1 MNSDGSSYISLTV
14 GGVSQQLRGLGGG
27 GGGVYFNVSF
37 LNGRN
42 GGSGGGCTENNPGFG
57 LNIPGSATQGNTY
70 WNGSAYVIGGKAGR
84 QNTTTAQDYGAGGG
98 GGLGDISSDY
108 RNGNAGIAINI
119 TGISKFYAAGGGAGQ
134 YIGSSTIAGLGG
146 SSIGGNGRIWT
157 GSAYAAAPRNVATS
171 GTNGTG
177 SGGGGS
183 AYSQVP
189 VSIAGSGGTGIVIIR
204 YRNSNSKISY
214 NIGNYNGDF
223 KIISSVSSTVLPSQ
237 SLINTEYMRITRD
250 GSSIY
255 NPTGSPQWSTVSDKR
270 IKENIE
276 KASYDKCYESI
287 NKLELYRFNYIKE
300 LNNINK
306 DIKQLGYI
314 AQEVQDIFP
323 KAVSSQE
330 FHNDNLSIPDMLSI
344 DITQI
349 NYSLYGAVKKL
360 IEMYNYK
367 KERLNKLKFLLNIDS
382 ASSNIAIDSA
392 SSNIK

>member
-1 MNSDGSSYISLTV
+1 MIFTDGTSTFTV
-14 GGVSQQLRGLGGG
+14 PSGGIKCDILIVGGG
-27 GGGVYFNVSF
+27 G
-37 LNGRN
+37 
-42 GGSGGGCTENNPGFG
+42 
-57 LNIPGSATQGNTY
+57 
-70 WNGSAYVIGGKAGR
+70 
-84 QNTTTAQDYGAGGG
+84 GGG

-134 YIGSSTIAGLGG
+134 YIGSSTTAGLGG

-237 SLINTEYMRITRD
+237 SLTNTEYMRITRD

-255 NPTGSPQWSTVSDKR
+255 NPTGTPQWSTVSDKR

-323 KAVSSQE
+323 KAVSSHE

-349 NYSLYGAVKKL
+349 NYSLYGTVKKL

-367 KERLNKLKFLLNIDS
+367 KERLKKLKFLLNIDS
-382 ASSNIAIDSA
+382 ASSNIAIDSDSSNIAIDSDSSNIAIDSASSKIEIDSA
-392 SSNIK
+392 SSNIAIDSASSNIAIDSASSNIAIDSASSNIAIDSASSNL

>member
-1 MNSDGSSYISLTV
+1 MIIPSYS
-14 GGVSQQLRGLGGG
+14 
-27 GGGVYFNVSF
+27 
-37 LNGRN
+37 
-42 GGSGGGCTENNPGFG
+42 
-57 LNIPGSATQGNTY
+57 NIDIIQG
-70 WNGSAYVIGGKAGR
+70 VIGYGNATEGITDWR
-84 QNTTTAQDYGAGGG
+84 IENTTTGIFNI
-98 GGLGDISSDY
+98 LNSSSV
-108 RNGNAGIAINI
+108 
-119 TGISKFYAAGGGAGQ
+119 T
-134 YIGSSTIAGLGG
+134 AGLGG

-157 GSAYAAAPRNVATS
+157 GSAYAAAPRDVATS

-237 SLINTEYMRITRD
+237 SLTNTEYMRITRD

-306 DIKQLGYI
+306 DINQLGYI
-314 AQEVQDIFP
+314 AQEVRDIFP

-349 NYSLYGAVKKL
+349 NYSLYGSVKKL

-367 KERLNKLKFLLNIDS
+367 KERLKKLKFLLNIDS

-392 SSNIK
+392 